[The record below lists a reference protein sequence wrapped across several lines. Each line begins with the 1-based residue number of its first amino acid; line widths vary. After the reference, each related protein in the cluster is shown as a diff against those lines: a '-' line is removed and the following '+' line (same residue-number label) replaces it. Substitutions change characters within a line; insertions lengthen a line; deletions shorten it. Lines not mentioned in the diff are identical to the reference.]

1 MRTIYTPD
9 QAAHECLNTSII
21 RLTFSC
27 PCTKTDPA
35 KARFR
40 LITGKGRAVYQ
51 LESVKNK
58 QAFQKSITP
67 NDLLPTIAEYF
78 TLFKKAECCGRQ
90 EKLFFLQNKK
100 GIISLIKRISSAALS
115 VPNGSSTHNKIKH
128 YLIPEGTPLPFLIE
142 QGVMNAE
149 GTVLKQK
156 YHKFRQIN
164 KFLEFITAIEPF
176 IKDTVSRSEKPFS
189 ITDFGCG
196 KAYLSFALYYYL
208 HERKKLPVT
217 LHGLDLK
224 AEVIEHCSLL
234 AQKYGYTDLSFEE
247 GNIANHLLSDDTG
260 MMVCLHACDTATDL
274 ALAQAIR
281 KNVPIIFAIP
291 CCQHE
296 IYAQLKNRKAAFAEE
311 EHLFFP
317 FMEHGIITERFAALL
332 TDTVRALLLQ
342 ACGYTV
348 DVMEFI
354 EMEHTSKN
362 ILIRAV
368 KKTHS
373 QQQSEALQKT
383 ALRQYLSIKTSFRIE
398 PTLEK
403 LLDGCIKPIQN
414 VHCRIDR

>member
-1 MRTIYTPD
+1 MRTIYTPN

-40 LITGKGRAVYQ
+40 LITVKGCTVYQ
-51 LESVKNK
+51 LESVKNN
-58 QAFQKSITP
+58 QAFQKNIIP
-67 NDLLPTIAEYF
+67 ENLLPLIKEHF
-78 TLFKKAECCGRQ
+78 TLFKKAECCGQQ
-90 EKLFFLQNKK
+90 EKLFFSQNKK
-100 GIISLIKRISSAALS
+100 GIISLTKRIPSTAQSAQ
-115 VPNGSSTHNKIKH
+115 NDSSTHDKIKH
-128 YLIPEGTPLPFLIE
+128 YLIPEGIPLPFLIE
-142 QGVMNAE
+142 QRVMNAE
-149 GTVLKQK
+149 GMVLKHK

-176 IKDTVSRSEKPFS
+176 IKDTVSRSERPFS

-208 HERKKLPVT
+208 HEKQKLPVT
-217 LHGLDLK
+217 IHGLDLK
-224 AEVIEHCSLL
+224 TEVIEHCSRL
-234 AQKYGYTDLSFEE
+234 AQKCGYSDLSFAE
-247 GNIANHLLSDDTG
+247 GNIAHHQLSDDTG

-296 IYAQLKNRKAAFAEE
+296 LYAQLKNRKSAFAEE
-311 EHLFFP
+311 EHLLFP

-332 TDTVRALLLQ
+332 TDTMRALLLQ

-354 EMEHTSKN
+354 ETEHTSKN

-368 KKTHS
+368 KKRHS
-373 QQQSEALQKT
+373 QQQSAALQKI
-383 ALRQYLSIKTSFRIE
+383 ALQQYLRIKTSFCIE

-403 LLDGCIKPIQN
+403 LLGGCIL
-414 VHCRIDR
+414 